1 MSDLTL
7 DFRMSD
13 LTLDFLDF
21 CDTGFFGLGGF
32 QSWPWCSTAPSH
44 GKRPR
49 IVLIPLTAK
58 AAGHPMFPHW
68 GGHALRS
75 RSSLFI
81 GIIMQKYKAAIVG
94 GLIAGVVTT
103 AAMVVGRKTGLLT
116 KTLDR
121 DAVDWIDD
129 VSNSRAV
136 IGDAGTSA
144 VEFVNHLGASAAF
157 AAAVPPLREL
167 APGLSPVALGTL
179 YGTALYAVN
188 IGAIAP
194 FLGITEGE
202 IKAGPRKAAE
212 RWAIHV
218 LQAVVTAVVA
228 ERLTNKTR
236 YD

>member
-1 MSDLTL
+1 VQHRTELGKLATYRIDSIC
-7 DFRMSD
+7 SG
-13 LTLDFLDF
+13 
-21 CDTGFFGLGGF
+21 CTGTSL
-32 QSWPWCSTAPSH
+32 
-44 GKRPR
+44 R
-49 IVLIPLTAK
+49 I
-58 AAGHPMFPHW
+58 HF
-68 GGHALRS
+68 
-75 RSSLFI
+75 SSETF
-81 GIIMQKYKAAIVG
+81 MQKYTAAIVG

-103 AAMVVGRKTGLLT
+103 AVMVAGRKSGVLT

-129 VSNSRAV
+129 VTGSRAV

-157 AAAVPPLREL
+157 AAAVPKLREL
-167 APGLSPVALGTL
+167 APNLSPAAIGTL

-194 FLGITEGE
+194 VLGITEGE
-202 IKAGPRKAAE
+202 VAAGPRKAGE

-228 ERLTNKTR
+228 DRLTGR
-236 YD
+236 SRRR